1 MTLFAKDQEKAQL
14 QPNSDQIFELVYNC
28 WRVHI
33 LKTAIQLDIF
43 TAIANDLSTV
53 EKLVSAKNWA
63 TRPTR
68 VLLDGLCPMFLS
80 KKGSE
85 YMLTPTSQTF
95 LVRNKETYAGEA
107 LQHILSCNPW
117 QQLLEAIKTG
127 QREIPEACSPGFSA
141 FWVQDAAIEA
151 MRMSRIAESL
161 EMWRTLGFDP
171 DAKRKV
177 KVLDLA
183 SGCGIK
189 SLVLAKNNPNA
200 DITCIDWAGVLDV
213 AKKLADK
220 WDILKQVKLRPGD
233 VTTMDY
239 GDCEFDAILLGQITY
254 HLSTDQNK
262 AVLKKA
268 YRALKPGGLLVIH
281 TPIADEERCKSEALV
296 LAVVLFTLYGEKGEL
311 YTFSEYKA
319 MLENVGFSD
328 VTKHSESLISARKR
342 EMPTTT

>member
-1 MTLFAKDQEKAQL
+1 M
-14 QPNSDQIFELVYNC
+14 
-28 WRVHI
+28 
-33 LKTAIQLDIF
+33 
-43 TAIANDLSTV
+43 
-53 EKLVSAKNWA
+53 
-63 TRPTR
+63 
-68 VLLDGLCPMFLS
+68 
-80 KKGSE
+80 
-85 YMLTPTSQTF
+85 
-95 LVRNKETYAGEA
+95 
-107 LQHILSCNPW
+107 
-117 QQLLEAIKTG
+117 
-127 QREIPEACSPGFSA
+127 
-141 FWVQDAAIEA
+141 
-151 MRMSRIAESL
+151 
-161 EMWRTLGFDP
+161 
-171 DAKRKV
+171 
-177 KVLDLA
+177 
-183 SGCGIK
+183 
-189 SLVLAKNNPNA
+189 
-200 DITCIDWAGVLDV
+200 LDV